1 MLVWNLDLLSEA
13 LILLVQSST
22 FGHYLLLFPH
32 VSGEDSRET
41 DEAAKELEHVLFQN
55 TMDKEMNELNK
66 HLEQKE
72 VLFLL
77 FVDLFLNC
85 IYNE

>member
-22 FGHYLLLFPH
+22 FGHYLLLFTH
-32 VSGEDSRET
+32 FAGEDSKET
-41 DEAAKELEHVLFQN
+41 DEAAKELEHVLLQN

-66 HLEQKE
+66 RLEQKE
-72 VLFLL
+72 VSF
-77 FVDLFLNC
+77 
-85 IYNE
+85 YNL